1 MTHLMTI
8 TCTCNE
14 I

>member
-1 MTHLMTI
+1 MTLMTI